1 MSSADAQARLEKLAE
16 KLINER
22 FPEGLVGTLRRSYSH
37 SPYQDCEDAVAFAFE
52 QLTRHKERGDIKE
65 PKAWMTTVAVH
76 EMNRIVHIATVERLA
91 LEADGE
97 EEGEE
102 PGRDPNVVRW
112 LDPTLDEAL
121 ARDAYEFMRGLV
133 DKWSMRNVR
142 AATLLVLEAARVQ
155 EPLSNAELA
164 ELLAEQLGEDV
175 ATDTA
180 RQWRKRGLDR
190 LRDQLVEADLMEDTR
205 K

>member
-1 MSSADAQARLEKLAE
+1 MSSADAQVRLEKLAE
-16 KLINER
+16 KLIEER

-37 SPYQDCEDAVAFAFE
+37 SSYQDCEDAVAIAFE
-52 QLTRHKERGDIKE
+52 QLTRHKERRDIGE
-65 PKAWMTTVAVH
+65 PRAWMTTVAVN
-76 EMNRIVHIATVERLA
+76 EMNRMVRLAAHERLVID
-91 LEADGE
+91 ADDDGDE
-97 EEGEE
+97 DD
-102 PGRDPNVVRW
+102 PRDPNLVRW

-121 ARDAYEFMRGLV
+121 TRDAYDYMRDLV
-133 DKWSMRNVR
+133 DKWPTRNVR

-164 ELLAEQLGEDV
+164 ELLAEQTGEDV
-175 ATDTA
+175 STDTA